1 MTIDTQGHN
10 LINTNSGTQGGL
22 LSQGNL
28 SLKNVGLLDNK
39 LGYLASGQNLGLSA
53 NQVQNSG
60 GTLLAAQNLKL
71 QGIGQNQLL
80 NNQSG
85 QILSMGDM
93 QPSVEHIN
101 NQGNLHLP
109 MLIAISWQQ
118 VSWMFKL
125 SSSIT
130 KIL

>member
-1 MTIDTQGHN
+1 
-10 LINTNSGTQGGL
+10 
-22 LSQGNL
+22 
-28 SLKNVGLLDNK
+28 
-39 LGYLASGQNLGLSA
+39 YLASGQNLGLSA

-93 QPSVEHIN
+93 QLSVEHIN
-101 NQGNLHLP
+101 NQGKLASTDADSHIMATGQLDIQTQQLDNQNTLVADTVQGIDAGKLNLNA
-109 MLIAISWQQ
+109 AIVNNQS
-118 VSWMFKL
+118 
-125 SSSIT
+125 
-130 KIL
+130 